1 MLVLDIVRESFEG
14 LKLGARYTVSK
25 NHDLTAKA
33 IQPRVGKLGNETFG
47 R

>member
-1 MLVLDIVRESFEG
+1 MSVFNVVRETFEG

-25 NHDLTAKA
+25 NHNVTENAV
-33 IQPRVGKLGNETFG
+33 QPRIKKLGSETFG